1 MAQPSKNGT
10 KILSVAAAALFSLG
24 GIYYGLLQFES
35 FSMMRYTVKETE
47 AGLVM
52 EAGGLPPQAIPCLIA
67 LCLLIL
73 CAAIQAFALAR
84 PGFTMLAAV
93 AAAVP
98 LLFPLFTD
106 VRLAEFIRMDILPPF
121 SVIKYIP
128 FALAAILWILRGIRD
143 LIS

>member
-10 KILSVAAAALFSLG
+10 KILSLAAAVLFALG
-24 GIYYGLLQFES
+24 GIYYGLLLWDS
-35 FSMMRYTVKETE
+35 FSMMRHTIRETE

-52 EAGGLPPQAIPCLIA
+52 EAGGIPPQAIPCLIA

-73 CAAIQAFALAR
+73 CAAIQMFALAR
-84 PGFTMLAAV
+84 PGFTMLAAM

-106 VRLAEFIRMDILPPF
+106 VRLAEFTRVGILPPV
-121 SVIKYIP
+121 SAIKYIP
-128 FALAAILWILRGIRD
+128 FAVAAILWIVGGIRD

>member
-10 KILSVAAAALFSLG
+10 KILSVAALILFALG

-84 PGFTMLAAV
+84 PGFTMLAAA

-106 VRLAEFIRMDILPPF
+106 VRLAEFTRVGILPPF

>member
-10 KILSVAAAALFSLG
+10 KILSLAAAVLFALG
-24 GIYYGLLQFES
+24 GIYYGLLLWDS
-35 FSMMRYTVKETE
+35 FSMMRHTIRETE

-52 EAGGLPPQAIPCLIA
+52 EAGGIPPQAIPCLIA

-73 CAAIQAFALAR
+73 CAAIQMFALAR
-84 PGFTMLAAV
+84 PGFTMLAV
-93 AAAVP
+93 MAAVP

-106 VRLAEFIRMDILPPF
+106 VRLAEFTRVGILPPF

-128 FALAAILWILRGIRD
+128 FALAAILWIVRGIRD